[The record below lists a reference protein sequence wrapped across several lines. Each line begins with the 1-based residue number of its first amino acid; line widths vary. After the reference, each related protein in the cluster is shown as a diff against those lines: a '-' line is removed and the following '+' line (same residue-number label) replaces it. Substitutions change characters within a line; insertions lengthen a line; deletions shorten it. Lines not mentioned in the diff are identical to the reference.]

1 MEFPGSSGQ
10 TFRRLAP
17 VRFRT
22 TLLKINQLIW
32 TARGAV
38 ALVFCL
44 IFIGGLVTSWQA
56 GMAVPDWPLS
66 FGSFNPEGWWANFP
80 VRLEHGHRLFAACV
94 GLVVGVL
101 CAGVWGNVRAL
112 WVAVVV
118 SLVASWLGGKYGA
131 PLSLR
136 AHLGIWP
143 AAVAFL
149 ICLLVGGSRRSQTG
163 RTERVLALFA
173 FVLVCCQAT
182 LGGLRVT
189 RETAGFVDV
198 ALVFRIV
205 HACVAQG
212 FLVVL
217 VALAARLALLERE
230 CLGTSS
236 FLVKPSLQWV
246 GAAVIAVY
254 GQLVLGATMRHMGA
268 GLAIPTF
275 PAANSEG
282 GWLPKVHNLYTDLN
296 FSHTRVGALFV
307 VLLVLV
313 AIYKTLRAF
322 VSSGNSAIFT
332 RAILCGGLVVLQA
345 VLGVLVVL
353 HQKPKTLASLHVVVG
368 AALLASLA
376 ALWVHLARLQF
387 PASREEAR

>member
-1 MEFPGSSGQ
+1 MTPAG
-10 TFRRLAP
+10 
-17 VRFRT
+17 FRT

-38 ALVFCL
+38 VLVFCL

-94 GLVVGVL
+94 GVVVGVL
-101 CAGVWGNVRAL
+101 CAGVWGNMRAH
-112 WVAVVV
+112 WVAIFV
-118 SLVASWLGGKYGA
+118 SVVASWMGGKYGA
-131 PLSLR
+131 PLSMR

-143 AAVAFL
+143 AAIAFL
-149 ICLLVGGSRRSQTG
+149 VWLLAGGSSRSQTG
-163 RTERVLALFA
+163 RTERVLALIA

-217 VALAARLALLERE
+217 VALAARLALLRTEAP
-230 CLGTSS
+230 GMSS
-236 FLVKPSLQWV
+236 PVIGPSLRWV

-275 PAANSEG
+275 PAANPEG
-282 GWLPKVHNLYTDLN
+282 GWLPKVHNLYTDIN
-296 FSHTRVGALFV
+296 FSHTRIGAFFV

-313 AIYKTLRAF
+313 AIYQPARAF
-322 VSSGNSAIFT
+322 ASSRGSAVFA

-345 VLGVLVVL
+345 ILGVLVVL
-353 HQKPKTLASLHVVVG
+353 HQKPKTLASLHVVLG

-376 ALWVHLARLQF
+376 ALWVHLASLYF
-387 PASREEAR
+387 PTGRGEAR

>member
-1 MEFPGSSGQ
+1 
-10 TFRRLAP
+10 
-17 VRFRT
+17 
-22 TLLKINQLIW
+22 
-32 TARGAV
+32 
-38 ALVFCL
+38 LVFCL

-66 FGSFNPEGWWANFP
+66 FGSFNPEGWWADFP

-94 GLVVGVL
+94 GVVVGVL
-101 CAGVWGNVRAL
+101 CAGVWGNMRAL
-112 WVAVVV
+112 WVAIFV
-118 SLVASWLGGKYGA
+118 SVVASWMGGKYGA
-131 PLSLR
+131 PLSMR

-143 AAVAFL
+143 AAIAFL
-149 ICLLVGGSRRSQTG
+149 VWLLAGGSSRSQTG
-163 RTERVLALFA
+163 RTERVLALIA

-217 VALAARLALLERE
+217 VALAARLALLRTEAP
-230 CLGTSS
+230 GMSS
-236 FLVKPSLQWV
+236 PVIGPSLRWV

-275 PAANSEG
+275 PAANPEG
-282 GWLPKVHNLYTDLN
+282 GWLPKVHNLYTDIN
-296 FSHTRVGALFV
+296 FSHTRIGAFFV

-313 AIYKTLRAF
+313 AIYKPARAF
-322 VSSGNSAIFT
+322 ASSRGSAVFA

-345 VLGVLVVL
+345 ILGVLVVL
-353 HQKPKTLASLHVVVG
+353 HQKPKTLASLHVVLG

-376 ALWVHLARLQF
+376 ALWVHLASLYF
-387 PASREEAR
+387 PAGRGEAR